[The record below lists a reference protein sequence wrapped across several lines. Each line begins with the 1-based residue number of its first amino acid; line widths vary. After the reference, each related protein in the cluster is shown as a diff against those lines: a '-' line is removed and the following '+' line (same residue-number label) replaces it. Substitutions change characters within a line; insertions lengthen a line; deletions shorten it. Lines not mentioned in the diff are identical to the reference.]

1 MSISSRAPFEHPL
14 LAAARVI
21 GEALDAV
28 AGSEPLY
35 LSSADKQELL
45 VELSRSSSR
54 LAGLRARALAVG
66 DDVAVETGSRSAAA
80 WLAVE
85 CRFSLREAVRAER
98 VGAGLGRWSRV
109 AAAVAD
115 GRVGWEQAEVLVRSL
130 DDLPAGLDP
139 ELVSRAEEHLV
150 GEAATF
156 GPRELRVVGRR
167 VLEVV
172 APDIADAHEE
182 AALRAEERR
191 SRAATRLS
199 FRPRGDGTTDVH
211 ARLPDH
217 VASRLRAYLDA
228 LTNPRRSDAPTPP
241 MGDVDRLPLPRRRG
255 EAFCTLLEHVPADR
269 LPVHGGT
276 ATSVMVMIDLES
288 LRSGL
293 GLAETSTGEVV
304 TAAEARRLAC
314 TAAILPVVLGGA
326 GEVLDLG
333 RSRRLFSPGQR
344 KAMAVRDRRCRAE
357 GCEIPAAW
365 CEAHHQQAPWAHHGR
380 TDLAHGLLLCSFHHH
395 RAHDRCYTAA
405 RLPNGDVRYTRRT

>member
-1 MSISSRAPFEHPL
+1 VSISPRAPFEHSL
-14 LAAARVI
+14 LAAARGI
-21 GEALDAV
+21 REALDTV
-28 AGSEPLY
+28 AGSDPLY
-35 LSSADKQELL
+35 LSSADEQELL
-45 VELSRSSSR
+45 VELTRSLSR

-85 CRFSLREAVRAER
+85 VRVSPREAAQAARL
-98 VGAGLGRWSRV
+98 GAGLGRWSRV
-109 AAAVAD
+109 AAAVAS
-115 GRVGWEQAEVLVRSL
+115 GGVGWEQAEVLVRSL

-139 ELVSRAEEHLV
+139 DLASRAEEHLV
-150 GEAATF
+150 GDAATF
-156 GPRELRVVGRR
+156 GPRELRVLGRR

-191 SRAATRLS
+191 SGAATRLS
-199 FRPRGDGTTDVH
+199 FRPRGDGSTDVH

-228 LTNPRRSDAPTPP
+228 LTNPRRSDVPTPP
-241 MGDVDRLPLPRRRG
+241 LGDVDRLPLPRRRG

-304 TAAEARRLAC
+304 SAAEARRLAC
-314 TAAILPVVLGGA
+314 SAGIMPVVLGGA
-326 GEVLDLG
+326 GEILDLG
-333 RSRRLFSPGQR
+333 RSRRLFSRGRR
-344 KAMAVRDRRCRAE
+344 KALAVRDRRCRAE

-365 CEAHHQQAPWAHHGR
+365 CEAHHQHDPWSRGGR

-395 RAHDRCYTAA
+395 RAHDDRCAAA